1 MTRQLPAGR
10 IRRAAHFGVVSLCS
24 IVGTQLALVGLQLAG
39 LSPVAANALA
49 VTLAAILTY
58 LASRRWVWRRS
69 GEAGGTTEVLLYGLT
84 TAVGFVLSTG
94 LVWLLVAPGDPVL
107 YASAVNVSAFGAVWI
122 AKYVVLDTVVF
133 VPRPP
138 REPSHLAREPSH
150 PVRGPSRARNW
161 TPAPPPS
168 LNGSRRWSQR
178 PWLRAWP
185 SSTLPDRRG
194 MAEWWGP
201 MSLATAALLL
211 LPIVT
216 VSALAGMEAPDTRMT
231 GYPGRPGASEGD
243 QEADLGG
250 GVAIDR
256 RVAAVER
263 AKLVRR
269 AGPLEEGRYL
279 KVTVTVE
286 NTSDAA
292 IRVRTGDWRVR
303 TPAGHEYEAAVTT
316 ARDITDRRVKPGARA
331 EGRLFF
337 EVGDEQGVFYVMHA
351 PNGGSR
357 GVWRVVAE
365 R

>member
-58 LASRRWVWRRS
+58 LASRRWIWRRS
-69 GEAGGTTEVLLYGLT
+69 GEAGSATEVLLFGLT

-133 VPRPP
+133 VPRP
-138 REPSHLAREPSH
+138 AREPSH
-150 PVRGPSRARNW
+150 PARRPVRVRNW

-168 LNGSRRWSQR
+168 VNGSRGWSQR
-178 PWLRAWP
+178 RWLRAWP
-185 SSTLPDRRG
+185 SSRLPDLRG

-211 LPIVT
+211 LLVVT
-216 VSALAGMEAPDTRMT
+216 VSALAGVEAPDTRMT

-243 QEADLGG
+243 QEADLGD

-286 NTSDAA
+286 NTSDAV
-292 IRVRTGDWRVR
+292 IRVRTADWRVR

-337 EVGDEQGVFYVMHA
+337 EVGDEQGVFYVVHA

-357 GVWRVVAE
+357 GVWRIVAE

>member
-10 IRRAAHFGVVSLCS
+10 IRRAARFGVVSLCS

-69 GEAGGTTEVLLYGLT
+69 GEARGATEALLFGLT

-133 VPRPP
+133 VTPP
-138 REPSHLAREPSH
+138 AREPSH
-150 PVRGPSRARNW
+150 PARGPVRVRNW
-161 TPAPPPS
+161 TPAPPPNM
-168 LNGSRRWSQR
+168 NGSRGRSQR

-185 SSTLPDRRG
+185 SSRLPDRRG
-194 MAEWWGP
+194 MAELWGP

-211 LPIVT
+211 LLIVT
-216 VSALAGMEAPDTRMT
+216 VSALAGVEAPDTRMT

-243 QEADLGG
+243 QEADLGD

-286 NTSDAA
+286 NTSDAV
-292 IRVRTGDWRVR
+292 IRVRTADWRVR

-337 EVGDEQGVFYVMHA
+337 EVGDEQGVFYVVHA

>member
-58 LASRRWVWRRS
+58 LASRRWIWRRS
-69 GEAGGTTEVLLYGLT
+69 GEAGGATEVLLFGLT

-133 VPRPP
+133 VPRP
-138 REPSHLAREPSH
+138 AREPSH
-150 PVRGPSRARNW
+150 PARGPVRVGNW

-168 LNGSRRWSQR
+168 VNGSTGWSQR

-185 SSTLPDRRG
+185 SSRLPDRRG
-194 MAEWWGP
+194 MVEWWAP

-211 LPIVT
+211 LLIVT
-216 VSALAGMEAPDTRMT
+216 VSALAGVEAPDTRMT

-243 QEADLGG
+243 QEADLGD

-279 KVTVTVE
+279 MVTVTVE
-286 NTSDAA
+286 NTSDAV
-292 IRVRTGDWRVR
+292 IRVRTADWRVR

-316 ARDITDRRVKPGARA
+316 ARDITDRRVKPGTRA

-337 EVGDEQGVFYVMHA
+337 EVGDEQGVFYIVHA